1 MIGHMQVELE
11 ALYKLAQ
18 ELIVGDPVNIDYSFD
33 LEINGQDVNVVQILR
48 GCSTYLLTSESDE
61 KGLNLVLRSTEIPD
75 LLITLPSPICY
86 SLGNALEIGDFC

>member
-1 MIGHMQVELE
+1 
-11 ALYKLAQ
+11 
-18 ELIVGDPVNIDYSFD
+18 
-33 LEINGQDVNVVQILR
+33 VVQILR

-86 SLGNALEIGDFC
+86 SLGDALEIGDFC